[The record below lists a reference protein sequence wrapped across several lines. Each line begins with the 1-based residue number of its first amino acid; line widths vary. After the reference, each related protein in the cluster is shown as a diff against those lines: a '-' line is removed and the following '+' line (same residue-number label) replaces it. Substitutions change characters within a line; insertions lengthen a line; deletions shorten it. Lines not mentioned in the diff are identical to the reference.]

1 MTPTSTPA
9 RVDSPPRLAPKRQ
22 RFVVEYLKDLNAT
35 QAAIRAGYSPRT
47 ARSIGSELLTFPDV
61 QAAVQATRVRHAQLA
76 EVDGEAALR
85 RQEERGRALLTDVME
100 WDEDGAIRLRP
111 SAELAEAQARGV
123 KSIQVHETETM
134 EEKGG
139 EVVRRTIR
147 RRIKVEQHDA
157 KAADDTVLR
166 ATGRLSGEPGDV
178 GGHVQKV
185 FLLPVVALS
194 AGAWQEAVAERRA
207 LPPAQQGGGE

>member
-1 MTPTSTPA
+1 MTPATTPVPA
-9 RVDSPPRLAPKRQ
+9 AAPRLPPRRA
-22 RFVVEYLKDLNAT
+22 RFVLEYLKDLNAT
-35 QAAIRAGYSPRT
+35 QAAIRAGYAPRGAST
-47 ARSIGSELLTFPDV
+47 EGARLLVNAEV
-61 QAAVQATRVRHAQLA
+61 QAAVQAQQARHAHLA

-85 RQEERGRALLTDVME
+85 RQEERGRALLTDVMV
-100 WDEDGAIRLRP
+100 WDEDGAIQLRP
-111 SAELAEAQARGV
+111 SAVLTEAQARGV
-123 KSIQVHETETM
+123 KSIQVHETETT

-147 RRIKVEQHDA
+147 RRVKVEQHDA
-157 KAADDTVLR
+157 KGADDTVLR

-185 FLLPVVALS
+185 FLLPVVALN

-207 LPPAQQGGGE
+207 LPPGPQVGE